1 MVKDFVERLKN
12 FFRNP
17 LKRKKFII
25 WSLVVLVF
33 YLIFSLFGINSTV
46 NKMYSS
52 LKVDKVRKKPV
63 NLKKKEAFSILLLGV
78 DTGAIGRKGGGRADA
93 IVIVT
98 INPKENKTTMVSV
111 PRDYYTKLVGKKKT
125 TKINEGYSY
134 GGAATVIN
142 TIQKNFNIPIDYYI
156 EVNLKGIQDVVDALG
171 GVTVKSP
178 LSFSNYGY
186 SFKKGRN
193 HLNGKEALAYATMRH
208 EDPRGDYGRQGRQ
221 RQIID
226 ALIDKVLSYR
236 IVTNQTRL
244 LKSVGKNIKTSLSF
258 DDIVLIQGKYREALG
273 NVEQVQVTGDGQMI
287 HGLSYQ
293 VIPKKEI
300 NRISELLRKELHL
313 KSLFKTKKS

>member
-1 MVKDFVERLKN
+1 MVKDFVEKLKD
-12 FFRNP
+12 FFKNP

-25 WSLVVLVF
+25 WSFVVFVF
-33 YLIFSLFGINSTV
+33 YLVFSFFGINSTV

-156 EVNLKGIQDVVDALG
+156 EVNMKGIQDVVDALG

-186 SFKKGRN
+186 TFKKGRN

-287 HGLSYQ
+287 HGISYQ

-313 KSLFKTKKS
+313 KSLFKSKKN

>member
-1 MVKDFVERLKN
+1 MVKDFVEKLKD
-12 FFRNP
+12 FFKNP

-25 WSLVVLVF
+25 WSFVVFVF
-33 YLIFSLFGINSTV
+33 YLVFSFFGINSTV

-156 EVNLKGIQDVVDALG
+156 EVNMKGIQDVVDALG

-186 SFKKGRN
+186 TFKKGRN

-287 HGLSYQ
+287 HGISYQ

>member
-1 MVKDFVERLKN
+1 MVKDFVEKLKD
-12 FFRNP
+12 FFKNP

-25 WSLVVLVF
+25 WSFVVFVF
-33 YLIFSLFGINSTV
+33 YLVFSFFGINSTV

-52 LKVDKVRKKPV
+52 LKVDKIRKKPV

-156 EVNLKGIQDVVDALG
+156 EVNMKGIQDVVDALG

-186 SFKKGRN
+186 TFKKGRN

-226 ALIDKVLSYR
+226 ALIDRVLSYR

-244 LKSVGKNIKTSLSF
+244 LKSMGKNIKTSLSF

-287 HGLSYQ
+287 HGISYQ